1 MDWSRQVQV
10 QQALCHWAHDEI
22 GAASFLCPLII
33 VLIRYLGCFIFGTC
47 GSDMLQLWDGMMQNW
62 LYLKNLVFGTKIA
75 GVLVYNRDRK
85 GCYAAKY
92 LSCG

>member
-1 MDWSRQVQV
+1 MAKSARLFILPVDYCTHS
-10 QQALCHWAHDEI
+10 
-22 GAASFLCPLII
+22 
-33 VLIRYLGCFIFGTC
+33 YLGCFIFGTR
-47 GSDMLQLWDGMMQNW
+47 GSDMLQLWDGLMQNW

-75 GVLVYNRDRK
+75 RVLAYNRDRK